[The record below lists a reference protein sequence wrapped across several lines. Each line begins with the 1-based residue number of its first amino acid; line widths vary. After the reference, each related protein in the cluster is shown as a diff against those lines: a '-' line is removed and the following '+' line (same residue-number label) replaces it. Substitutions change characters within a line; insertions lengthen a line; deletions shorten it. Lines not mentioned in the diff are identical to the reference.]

1 MIRKAAL
8 AVAVIAILATAALVR
23 PPRAAPA
30 LSFAPTSAAASD
42 AAAVA
47 ARSECAVPG
56 CHPERSERKR
66 AKSKDRRNRAH
77 QRRSRH
83 HDNIPPHPIDLNRAD
98 AATIAR
104 IPGVGDYLAQ
114 RIVEYRGLVGPFQ
127 TLDDLDD
134 LDGISATR
142 LASLGRYVVVR

>member
-8 AVAVIAILATAALVR
+8 AVAVVGVLATAAIVR
-23 PPRAAPA
+23 PPRAEPA
-30 LSFAPTSAAASD
+30 LSFATASPIESAPP
-42 AAAVA
+42 
-47 ARSECAVPG
+47 RSRGSA
-56 CHPERSERKR
+56 HRK
-66 AKSKDRRNRAH
+66 H

-83 HDNIPPHPIDLNRAD
+83 HNNAPLHPIDLNHAD

-104 IPGVGDYLAQ
+104 IPGVGDYLAE
-114 RIVEYRGLVGPFQ
+114 RIVEYRGLVGPFE
-127 TLDDLDD
+127 TLDDLND

>member
-8 AVAVIAILATAALVR
+8 AVAVVAALAAAAIFR

-30 LSFAPTSAAASD
+30 LSYTGQPAAWPG
-42 AAAVA
+42 
-47 ARSECAVPG
+47 ECVVPG

-66 AKSKDRRNRAH
+66 AKSKDRAHRAH
-77 QRRSRH
+77 QRRSRRH
-83 HDNIPPHPIDLNRAD
+83 DLNHAD

-104 IPGVGDYLAQ
+104 IPGVGEWLAQ
-114 RIVEYRGLVGPFQ
+114 RIVDYRAMVGPFES
-127 TLDDLDD
+127 LDDLSD

-142 LASLGRYVVVR
+142 LASLGRYAVVR

>member
-8 AVAVIAILATAALVR
+8 AVAVVAALAAAAIFR

-30 LSFAPTSAAASD
+30 LSYTGQPAAWPG
-42 AAAVA
+42 
-47 ARSECAVPG
+47 ECVVPG

-66 AKSKDRRNRAH
+66 AKSKDRAHRAH
-77 QRRSRH
+77 QRRSRR
-83 HDNIPPHPIDLNRAD
+83 HDNVPLRTIDLNHAD

-104 IPGVGDYLAQ
+104 IPGVGEWLAQ
-114 RIVEYRGLVGPFQ
+114 RIVDYRAMVGPFES
-127 TLDDLDD
+127 LDDLSD

-142 LASLGRYVVVR
+142 LASLGRYAVVR

>member
-8 AVAVIAILATAALVR
+8 AVAVVAVLATATLVR

-30 LSFAPTSAAASD
+30 LSFATASP
-42 AAAVA
+42 VA
-47 ARSECAVPG
+47 EADEGLACRVPH
-56 CHPERSERKR
+56 CHPERRSRQRPESRGSAHR
-66 AKSKDRRNRAH
+66 QH

-83 HDNIPPHPIDLNRAD
+83 HDNVPLHRIDLNRAD

-114 RIVEYRGLVGPFQ
+114 RIVQYRGLVGPFES
-127 TLDDLDD
+127 LDDLND

>member
-1 MIRKAAL
+1 MIQKAAL
-8 AVAVIAILATAALVR
+8 AVAIVAVLAAAAIVR
-23 PPRAAPA
+23 PPRAEPA
-30 LSFAPTSAAASD
+30 LSFATAAAQVEGS
-42 AAAVA
+42 ACGGP
-47 ARSECAVPG
+47 R

-66 AKSKDRRNRAH
+66 AKSKDREKRAH

-83 HDNIPPHPIDLNRAD
+83 HDNLPLHRIDLNHAD
-98 AATIAR
+98 AATLAR

-114 RIVEYRGLVGPFQ
+114 RIVQYRGLVGPFE
-127 TLDDLDD
+127 TLDDLND